1 MRIGSRMNMNK
12 GYTKKI
18 LCPKAAI
25 MAQNTANYRDI
36 SAILTD
42 RTDTARRILQFAE
55 LRDPHDAGRG
65 ASIRG

>member
-1 MRIGSRMNMNK
+1 MNMNK

-25 MAQNTANYRDI
+25 MAQNTANYRDT
-36 SAILTD
+36 SAILAD
-42 RTDTARRILQFAE
+42 RTDTARRVLQLAE
-55 LRDPHDAGRG
+55 LRGPQTTGLG